1 MVISPTVIN
10 SLLIMTI
17 RLLISSDWAS
27 TAREIFV

>member
-27 TAREIFV
+27 TARDFV